1 MNSTDTLTL
10 GIFLAVLLILGVVLA
25 VFALQ
30 SDRKL
35 KARVARIEARYAGKA
50 RAAAAGSVSRIA
62 LNTSATGFEN
72 LIRQIIPRPDE
83 IRKRLQQTGKEIAF
97 GKYVALSGALCVAAF
112 LAARF
117 MFDFGNGTAVPLGIL
132 LGIGVPHWF
141 IGVLIAKRIKRFTKL
156 FPDAIDLMVR
166 GLKSGL
172 PITES
177 ISAAAREIEDP
188 VGVEFRKIID
198 AIRLGQT
205 LDEALWTATNRLAT
219 PEFKFFVI
227 SLSIQQETGGNL
239 AETLQNLSD
248 ILRKREQMKMK
259 IKAMSSEARASALI
273 IGSLPFI
280 MAAILSMVNYGYI
293 STLWIDPR
301 GVTLLAGGFGLMG
314 TGCFVI
320 AKMVRFEI

>member
-1 MNSTDTLTL
+1 MDSIDTLTL
-10 GIFLAVLLILGVVLA
+10 GIFLGILLIVGIVIVIFTMEA
-25 VFALQ
+25 E
-30 SDRKL
+30 RKL
-35 KARVARIEARYAGKA
+35 KARLARIETRWAGKGRPTA
-50 RAAAAGSVSRIA
+50 SSVSRIA
-62 LNTSATGFEN
+62 LDTSASGFDN
-72 LIRQIIPRPDE
+72 LIRQIIPRPAE
-83 IRKRLQQTGKEIAF
+83 MRKRLQQTGKEISF
-97 GKYVALSGALCVAAF
+97 GKYVGFSVGLCVVSFLVSYIMLGYAVATALALSV
-112 LAARF
+112 
-117 MFDFGNGTAVPLGIL
+117 L

-141 IGVLIAKRIKRFTKL
+141 VGVLIAKRLKKFTKL

-172 PITES
+172 PISES

-188 VGVEFRKIID
+188 VGSEFRKIID

-205 LDEALWTATNRLAT
+205 LDEALWVTTTRIAT

-248 ILRKREQMKMK
+248 ILRKREQMKLK

-280 MAAILSMVNYGYI
+280 MLTVLSLVNYGYV
-293 STLWIDPR
+293 SQLWNDPR
-301 GVTLLAGGFGLMG
+301 GITMLAAGLGLMG

>member
-1 MNSTDTLTL
+1 MDSIDTLTL
-10 GIFLAVLLILGVVLA
+10 GIFLGILLIVGIIIA
-25 VFALQ
+25 VI
-30 SDRKL
+30 SMEGDRKF
-35 KARVARIEARYAGKA
+35 KARLARIEMRWSGKGGTNA
-50 RAAAAGSVSRIA
+50 SSSVSRIA
-62 LNTSATGFEN
+62 LDTSTTSLDK
-72 LIRQIIPRPDE
+72 LIRQIIPRPAE
-83 IRKRLQQTGKEIAF
+83 LRKRLQQTGKDIAF
-97 GKYVALSGALCVAAF
+97 GKYVGFSLAMCVAAF
-112 LAARF
+112 IVSYF
-117 MFDFGNGTAVPLGIL
+117 MVGYGVGTAAALSVL
-132 LGIGVPHWF
+132 LGVGVPHWVV
-141 IGVLIAKRIKRFTKL
+141 GVMIAKRLKRFTKL

-188 VGVEFRKIID
+188 VGSEFRKIID

-205 LDEALWTATNRLAT
+205 LDEALWVTTTRIATA
-219 PEFKFFVI
+219 EFKFFVI

-248 ILRKREQMKMK
+248 ILRKREQMKLK

-280 MAAILSMVNYGYI
+280 MAIVLSLVNYGYI
-293 STLWIDPR
+293 SQLWNDPR
-301 GVTLLAGGFGLMG
+301 GLTMLAAGLGLIG